1 MSRLLVLTLV
11 ASLVPAP
18 LLAGQPSTKRS
29 TCQIAKNQQQQR
41 NVQRAEP
48 CRRVPPVPPVIDPT
62 PTFLAQAN
70 VPGGYSSLLF

>member
-29 TCQIAKNQQQQR
+29 TCQVAKNQQQR

-48 CRRVPPVPPVIDPT
+48 CRRAPPVPPVIDPT
-62 PTFLAQAN
+62 PTFLAQTN
-70 VPGGYSSLLF
+70 MPGAYSSLLF